1 MNNNIFIMKEIT
13 YKFNTKN
20 LNKIFNIEE
29 ESTIEETFISD
40 NDGGCSGEKNGF
52 YGKTHTDEVKKLIGE
67 KIKYLHKTDENF
79 RKSRI
84 NIGEKN
90 GMYGSARFGELN
102 PMYGKVHSNETR
114 KKISENIKKY
124 YEKNPSPNIGRKLS
138 DEMKQKI
145 SEKNSKEYKLI
156 DPNGKIVQV
165 KNLTKFAKNN
175 NLNIGCLQQVVSG
188 RNKSHKGWK
197 KYE

>member
-1 MNNNIFIMKEIT
+1 MKRIS

-20 LNKIFNIEE
+20 LNKIFNIDGEFI
-29 ESTIEETFISD
+29 IEENFMTDS
-40 NDGGCSGEKNGF
+40 DGGCGGYKNGF
-52 YGKTHTDEVKKLIGE
+52 YGKTHTEEVRKMIGE
-67 KIKYLHKTDENF
+67 RTKFLHETDENF
-79 RKSRI
+79 RNSRI
-84 NIGEKN
+84 NCGEKN

-102 PMYGKVHSNETR
+102 PMYGKTHNEKTR

-124 YEKNPSPNIGRKLS
+124 YENNSNPNKGKKLS
-138 DEMKQKI
+138 DEQKKII

-156 DPNGKIVQV
+156 NPNGELIKI
-165 KNLTKFAKNN
+165 KNLTKFAKEHD
-175 NLNIGCLQQVVSG
+175 LSIGCLQHVVAG